1 MYSTVKVM
9 CRKRVG
15 LHFGRLFLKTH
26 LATLIVKCRFQ
37 TFVLNDGTV
46 LMISK
51 TEDGFAPDLGV
62 NIMISIFA
70 DFSLIFS
77 DNIDS

>member
-1 MYSTVKVM
+1 M

-51 TEDGFAPDLGV
+51 TEDVAQSTVGFAPDLGV